1 MSLRPLLIAAAISLC
16 AAPALADD
24 KGGSPERL
32 ALAEA
37 HAGEPVEYARFTR
50 PNRGY
55 EVLDSHALLVWEGY
69 NRAWL
74 VKVREDGNC
83 QGFRNGRDIS
93 LERQMYRTINVQTGY
108 VRSPRDHSFCKI
120 TELRPLDVAAW
131 RDAKRAGSIATR

>member
-1 MSLRPLLIAAAISLC
+1 MSLRPLLIAALLALC

-37 HAGEPVEYARFTR
+37 HAGAPVEYARFTR

-55 EVLDSHALLVWEGY
+55 EVLDDHALLLWEGY

-93 LERQMYRTINVQTGY
+93 LERQMYRTINVETGY

-131 RDAKRAGSIATR
+131 REAKRAGSIATR

>member
-1 MSLRPLLIAAAISLC
+1 MSLRPMLIAAALATLS
-16 AAPALADD
+16 APVFADD

-37 HAGEPVEYARFTR
+37 HAGEAVDYARFTR

-55 EVLDSHALLVWEGY
+55 EVLDKHALLVWEGY

-83 QGFRNGRDIS
+83 QGFRNGVNIS
-93 LERQMYRTINVQTGY
+93 LERQMYRTINVETGY

-120 TELRPLDVAAW
+120 TELRELDVAAW

>member
-1 MSLRPLLIAAAISLC
+1 MSLRPLLIAALFALC

-37 HAGEPVEYARFTR
+37 HAGAPVEYARFTR

-55 EVLDSHALLVWEGY
+55 EVLDDHALLVWEGY

-93 LERQMYRTINVQTGY
+93 LERQMYRTINVETGY

-131 RDAKRAGSIATR
+131 REAKRAGSIATR